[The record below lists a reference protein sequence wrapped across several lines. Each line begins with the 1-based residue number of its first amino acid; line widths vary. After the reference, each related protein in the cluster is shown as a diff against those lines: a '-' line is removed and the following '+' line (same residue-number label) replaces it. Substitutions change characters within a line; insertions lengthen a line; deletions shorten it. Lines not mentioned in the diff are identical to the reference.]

1 MPTKRRKIGPKRIN
15 QPMPLWAWQLLHG
28 ERPDRRDPEVESGL
42 FGWLLGDPVPGL
54 PEYSSPEG
62 QWLRERVGGGL

>member
-1 MPTKRRKIGPKRIN
+1 MATKRRKIGPTRIN
-15 QPMPLWAWQLLHG
+15 QPVPLWAWQLLHG

-54 PEYSSPEG
+54 PPYDSDEG
-62 QWLRERVGGGL
+62 VRLRHGAGGGL